1 MRLKTLN
8 YNNLDFEL
16 DFPKIKVDLDCV
28 LVIGGAGSIGSN
40 YIKQIIK
47 FKPKRIVVVDLNM
60 IFYMSLVVVASG
72 TYTIR
77 ALYFSIMQEGKIPIA
92 LTGTAVGVIS
102 VIGYMPD
109 IFATPLF
116 GYFLDKHPG
125 IVGHQYVFGILTIFS
140 IVGLSASIKFVIFI

>member
-1 MRLKTLN
+1 MKYPLICFLIAFTAYKSKHVNFIIVGFLIM
-8 YNNLDFEL
+8 LL
-16 DFPKIKVDLDCV
+16 
-28 LVIGGAGSIGSN
+28 GSIIFASG
-40 YIKQIIK
+40 
-47 FKPKRIVVVDLNM
+47 IVVVDLNM

-125 IVGHQYVFGILTIFS
+125 IMGHQYVFGILTIFS
-140 IVGLSASIKFVIFI
+140 IVGLSASIKFAKLIKK